1 MSYQQV
7 AALAAPAPG
16 DELLMARLR
25 AGNAEGLEELF
36 QRYRLPLF
44 QMIFRY
50 VGDRHLAEE
59 IYQETFLRVY
69 RHRDRFR
76 PDTRFRPWVFAI
88 ATNLCR
94 DHFRRL
100 KRRREVPLPEVMVD
114 PQPGPAERAGSALD
128 SIRVRHAIAELPEQ
142 HREVLL
148 LRHFSELSV
157 EETAQALGIPTGTV
171 KSRLH
176 HALAKLMKVLEAE
189 QGRQ

>member
-1 MSYQQV
+1 MQQV
-7 AALAAPAPG
+7 AALEQPR
-16 DELLMARLR
+16 DELLMVRLR
-25 AGNAEGLEELF
+25 EGSEEGLAELF
-36 QRYRLPLF
+36 RRYRVPLF
-44 QMIFRY
+44 QMIYRY
-50 VGDRHLAEE
+50 VADRHLAEE
-59 IYQETFLRVY
+59 IYQETFLRVF

-76 PDTRFRPWVFAI
+76 PETRFRPWVFAI

-114 PQPGPAERAGSALD
+114 PRPGPAERAGAAAESA
-128 SIRVRHAIAELPEQ
+128 RVRQAIAELSEQ

-148 LRHFSELSV
+148 LRHFAELSV

-176 HALAKLMKVLEAE
+176 HALARLMRALEAE
-189 QGRQ
+189 TPTR